1 MRRHRGVFYDEL
13 AGEDIRQVMPARFYG
28 YGGAAQHVL
37 KARDGRRE
45 VRLALH
51 VAYEYARCAR
61 LGGKARRRNAAAVQP
76 QAQDDHPF
84 AAQYRHI
91 YTSIMDYMLPATR
104 TTTGSCT
111 FGSAS
116 ASASIFA
123 ALHII
128 PMIIAAGLVL
138 AFACVASPRAFSQNM
153 KAGNERVISIG
164 SQKSTLVAQSSPQN
178 QANQTNKTPAAQN
191 TAQAKGSPNDIKT
204 PSPPRAGRAAPGY
217 SLTVGGSAVALA
229 GVGLEIATIISIF
242 VINSESRTKYSTAQ
256 GVFPFLHGASAA
268 LITTGVSGVL
278 AAISYQEDSLEGLRR
293 WRNNQ
298 LILGSV
304 FTAAG
309 IAATAGGSVLYVQ
322 YKDQRD
328 IGAGLIG
335 AGAPLVL
342 SGIINIM
349 LGIFIRPRL

>member
-1 MRRHRGVFYDEL
+1 M
-13 AGEDIRQVMPARFYG
+13 
-28 YGGAAQHVL
+28 
-37 KARDGRRE
+37 
-45 VRLALH
+45 
-51 VAYEYARCAR
+51 
-61 LGGKARRRNAAAVQP
+61 
-76 QAQDDHPF
+76 
-84 AAQYRHI
+84 
-91 YTSIMDYMLPATR
+91 
-104 TTTGSCT
+104 
-111 FGSAS
+111 
-116 ASASIFA
+116 
-123 ALHII
+123 
-128 PMIIAAGLVL
+128 
-138 AFACVASPRAFSQNM
+138 
-153 KAGNERVISIG
+153 
-164 SQKSTLVAQSSPQN
+164 
-178 QANQTNKTPAAQN
+178 
-191 TAQAKGSPNDIKT
+191 
-204 PSPPRAGRAAPGY
+204 
-217 SLTVGGSAVALA
+217 
-229 GVGLEIATIISIF
+229 GLEIATIISIF